1 MNGPIDD
8 RDKRSGRTAERLA
21 YFAFAMIALYFLL
34 TQHRAHLI
42 SALPYLLLAACP
54 LMHVFHHR
62 GGHGHRHGNKEGDET
77 PPPATESRP
86 ERP

>member
-1 MNGPIDD
+1 MDGLIDNRD
-8 RDKRSGRTAERLA
+8 RRSGSTTERLV
-21 YFAFAMIALYFLL
+21 FFVFAMIALYFLL

-54 LMHVFHHR
+54 LMHVFHHH
-62 GGHGHRHGNKEGDET
+62 GGHGHHHGNKDDAEA
-77 PPPATESRP
+77 PPLATESRS

>member
-1 MNGPIDD
+1 MDGPIDD
-8 RDKRSGRTAERLA
+8 RDKRSGRTAERLT

-34 TQHRAHLI
+34 TQHRVHLI

-54 LMHVFHHR
+54 LMHVFHHH
-62 GGHGHRHGNKEGDET
+62 GGHGHRHGNKEGAEA
-77 PPPATESRP
+77 PPPETESRP